1 MAKLT
6 AKELEAL
13 TEQDVGTVIR
23 DEGSLSGR
31 VSLRKKVSQSPF
43 TQLAG
48 KVFHPLFLRHLAK
61 QVVDRNPQG
70 AQREARDL
78 VAKGIN
84 PNENKR
90 AGKVRTKSGAGCSL
104 AEADRQKSKELT
116 PLELAGEWLRD
127 GAARK
132 DGNAELRSPRK
143 TLPRPWL
150 KSHQFN

>member
-31 VSLRKKVSQSPF
+31 VSLRKKGVAIPF
-43 TQLAG
+43 YFQFRWEGIYTRFSCGTWPNKSLTEIR
-48 KVFHPLFLRHLAK
+48 KE
-61 QVVDRNPQG
+61 RN
-70 AQREARDL
+70 EARDL

-90 AGKVRTKSGAGCSL
+90 AGTVRQKAELAAQL

-116 PLELAGEWLRD
+116 LL
-127 GAARK
+127 
-132 DGNAELRSPRK
+132 
-143 TLPRPWL
+143 
-150 KSHQFN
+150 